1 MGREKDVGSWPRAL
15 MMHYPTVTRA
25 SVKEEWHHEAN
36 SLSLIKWFFFQV
48 ARMAKQG
55 PGVSGP
61 YIILFFIFKMKQTFS
76 QKLFAPKND
85 DKMDDYVCLNVDS
98 LTRTKPV

>member
-1 MGREKDVGSWPRAL
+1 
-15 MMHYPTVTRA
+15 
-25 SVKEEWHHEAN
+25 
-36 SLSLIKWFFFQV
+36 
-48 ARMAKQG
+48 MAKQG

-61 YIILFFIFKMKQTFS
+61 YIILFFVFKMKQTFS